1 MIFKKGNQL
10 FFLVIFFLQF
20 ALTGCMKDDQWVK
33 DHLKQTTIQLGEGGL
48 FVVNEG
54 NFMYG
59 NATLSFYDTLKR
71 EIQNDLF
78 YRANGL
84 PLGDVA
90 ESMSI
95 RNSTG
100 YIVINNSGKIYILD
114 TNSGK
119 YLGKITGL
127 TSPRFLHFV
136 NSEKAYVTDLYA
148 QRITIV
154 NPTNYQVTG
163 VIQTPSHPSTEEM
176 VQVGNLL
183 FVTCWSGDKTVLVID
198 ISKDQIIAEIATGI
212 QPCGIVADHFGKI
225 WVLCQSLPGNNSK
238 SNAQLQRIDP
248 VSLSIDKSF
257 TFNAT
262 EKPVKLTI
270 DGKGENLFYILG
282 NAVMKMAVSDEQLP
296 DKYFI
301 SINSKILYSLGIDP
315 ANGNIYVGDALD
327 YQQSGLIFRYSE
339 AGKLLDTFKAGIIP
353 GRFCFK

>member
-1 MIFKKGNQL
+1 
-10 FFLVIFFLQF
+10 
-20 ALTGCMKDDQWVK
+20 
-33 DHLKQTTIQLGEGGL
+33 
-48 FVVNEG
+48 
-54 NFMYG
+54 
-59 NATLSFYDTLKR
+59 
-71 EIQNDLF
+71 
-78 YRANGL
+78 
-84 PLGDVA
+84 
-90 ESMSI
+90 
-95 RNSTG
+95 
-100 YIVINNSGKIYILD
+100 
-114 TNSGK
+114 
-119 YLGKITGL
+119 
-127 TSPRFLHFV
+127 
-136 NSEKAYVTDLYA
+136 
-148 QRITIV
+148 
-154 NPTNYQVTG
+154 
-163 VIQTPSHPSTEEM
+163 M

-198 ISKDQIIAEIATGI
+198 MSNNQIIAEIATGI
-212 QPCGIVADHFGKI
+212 QPCGIVVDHFGKI

-238 SNAQLQRIDP
+238 NNAQLQRIDP
-248 VSLSIDKSF
+248 VSLKIDKTF

-282 NAVMKMAVSDEQLP
+282 NAVMKMPVSAEQLP